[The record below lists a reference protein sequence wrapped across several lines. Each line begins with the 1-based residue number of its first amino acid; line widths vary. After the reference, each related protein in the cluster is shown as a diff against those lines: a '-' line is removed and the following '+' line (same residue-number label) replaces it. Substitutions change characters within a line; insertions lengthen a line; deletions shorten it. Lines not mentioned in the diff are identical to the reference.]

1 MSKEGKAGAN
11 GKTIAV
17 IGTGWWAA
25 FNHLP
30 ALEHNSSVNR
40 IIAVDTSSEHLET
53 VDDKF
58 QIDATYSSVASM
70 LANEIIDGA
79 VISTPHTAHYACA
92 KPCLE
97 LGIPCIIE
105 KPLTADISQA
115 RELVAL
121 AQDNNTFI
129 TMPHGWNFADFTH
142 AAKSMVDDGKIGKI
156 SHVVCQMAS
165 PLADLFNGE
174 EMVDTESHLFRPPTS
189 TWSDPNN
196 AGGYGWGQ
204 LTHALGLL
212 FEIADLSPS
221 DVIAKQTQSKAGVD
235 YYDAAIVSTEE
246 GALVSLSG
254 ASTMP
259 KHKGFMLDIRI
270 FGTEGVLSV
279 DIERPRVS
287 LIRHDGLDE
296 EMQLDT
302 GATDYDGMKPIHHF
316 VDLCSGQSDQVN
328 ASGVIGMKSVAVLD
342 AMYRSF
348 SSGKTEE
355 V

>member
-1 MSKEGKAGAN
+1 MSKEGSTNAGA
-11 GKTIAV
+11 TIAV
-17 IGTGWWAA
+17 IGTGWWAT
-25 FNHLP
+25 FNHIP
-30 ALEHNSSVNR
+30 ALEQNPSVKR
-40 IIAVDTSSEHLET
+40 IIAVDKDQERLKI
-53 VDDKF
+53 VADKF
-58 QIDATYSSVASM
+58 QIDATYTDVEAMLEQESVDGVVVSS
-70 LANEIIDGA
+70 
-79 VISTPHTAHYACA
+79 PHTAHFACA
-92 KPCLE
+92 KPCLQK
-97 LGIPCIIE
+97 GIPCIIE
-105 KPLTADISQA
+105 KPLTADIKQA
-115 RELVAL
+115 RELVSL
-121 AQDNNTFI
+121 AESNNTFI
-129 TMPHGWNFADFTH
+129 TMPHGWNFAEFTH
-142 AAKSMVDDGKIGKI
+142 SAKALVSQGKIGQV

-212 FEIADLSPS
+212 FEIADLTPA

-235 YYDAAIVSTEE
+235 YYDAAIVSTNER
-246 GALVSLSG
+246 ALVSLSG

-270 FGTEGVLSV
+270 FGTEGVLTV

-287 LIRHDGLDE
+287 VFRHDGQDE
-296 EMQLDT
+296 EIELGS
-302 GATDYDGMKPIHHF
+302 GATDYDGMLPIHHF
-316 VDLCSGQSDQVN
+316 VDLCSGDN
-328 ASGVIGMKSVAVLD
+328 GEIYASGTVGMKSVAVLD

-348 SSGKTEE
+348 SSGKTEG